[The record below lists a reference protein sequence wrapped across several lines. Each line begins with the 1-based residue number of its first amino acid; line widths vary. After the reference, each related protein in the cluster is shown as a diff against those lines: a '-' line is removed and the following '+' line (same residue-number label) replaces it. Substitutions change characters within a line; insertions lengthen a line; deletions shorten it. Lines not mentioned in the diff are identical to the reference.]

1 MSNVEGLL
9 EQHGTPVQ
17 DVYLDWENGSVVD
30 KEVLEAM
37 IPIYLERTFG
47 NPAITHKIGWET
59 YDFYVK
65 AKTKIAEPLSINP
78 QSLALTH
85 SYTESNNL
93 AIKGILPLNKK
104 RKKIIVSEV
113 EHLSVIHTAK
123 SLFNQQYQVDIIP
136 VSNDGTINLDVLQEK
151 IDEDT
156 LLVSLQTANHE
167 IGTIQPIK
175 DALEIVKDKNE
186 DIFFHTDA
194 TSAFGRIPLDYKKLE
209 VDMAT
214 ISADKILGPKGIA
227 GLYIKEGMKLK
238 ALYEGQL
245 SVEILS
251 PDVENPALL
260 AGFAKAVELQFS
272 QFDEIK
278 SKITRLRDKL
288 LYGLLTSIERTEANG
303 PSGERRSPD
312 NVNISYLGCEG
323 EALTVEC
330 SMNGIY
336 VSSGSA
342 CTSRVLMPSH
352 ILTAIGRKPEEAH
365 GSLLMK
371 LNRLNTEEQVD
382 YVLERMPK
390 VISRIRSITGGI
402 VL

>member
-9 EQHGTPVQ
+9 EQHGTPIK
-17 DVYLDWENGSVVD
+17 DVYLDWENGSIVD
-30 KEVLEAM
+30 KEVFEAM
-37 IPIYLERTFG
+37 TPIYLEKNFA
-47 NPAITHKIGWET
+47 NPAITHKLGWET

-65 AKTKIAEPLSINP
+65 AKTRIAQPLNINP
-78 QSLALTH
+78 QSVALTH
-85 SYTESNNL
+85 SSTESNNL
-93 AIKGILPLNKK
+93 AIKGLLRLNKK
-104 RKKIIVSEV
+104 KKKIIVSEV

-123 SLFNQQYQVDIIP
+123 SLFNQQYEVEILP
-136 VSNDGTINLDVLQEK
+136 VSNDGTINLDLLQEK
-151 IDEDT
+151 LDNDT
-156 LLVSLQTANHE
+156 LAVSLQTINHE

-175 DALEIVKDKNE
+175 EALEIVKDKNE

-194 TSAFGRIPLDYKKLE
+194 TAAFGRIPLDYDKLE
-209 VDMAT
+209 VDLAT
-214 ISADKILGPKGIA
+214 FSSNSILGPKGIA
-227 GLYIKEGMKLK
+227 ALFVKEGIKLK
-238 ALYEGQL
+238 AMYEGQL
-245 SVEILS
+245 SVEVLS

-260 AGFAKAVELQFS
+260 AGFAKAVELQFRN
-272 QFDEIK
+272 FDQIK
-278 SKITRLRDKL
+278 SDITKRRDKL
-288 LYGLLTSIERTEANG
+288 LYGLLTSIERTEVNG
-303 PSGERRSPD
+303 PSGERRAPD

-371 LNRLNTEEQVD
+371 LNRLNTDDQID
-382 YVLERMPK
+382 YVLEKMPK
-390 VISRIRSITGGI
+390 IISRIRSITGGI
-402 VL
+402 EL

>member
-1 MSNVEGLL
+1 MSGVEGLL
-9 EQHGTPVQ
+9 KQHGKPIK

-30 KEVLEAM
+30 KEVLDVM
-37 IPIYLERTFG
+37 IPIYLEKTFG

-65 AKTKIAEPLSINP
+65 AKTAIAKPLSVDP
-78 QSLALTH
+78 QTLALTH
-85 SYTESNNL
+85 SFTESNNL
-93 AIKGILPLNKK
+93 AIKGLLPLNKK
-104 RKKIIVSEV
+104 KKKIIVSEA

-123 SLFNQQYQVDIIP
+123 SLFNQQYHVDIIP
-136 VSNDGTINLDVLQEK
+136 VSNDGTVNLDVLQEK
-151 IDEDT
+151 LDDDT
-156 LLVSLQTANHE
+156 LLVSLQTTNHE
-167 IGTIQPIK
+167 LGTMQPVK
-175 DALEIVKDKNE
+175 AALEIVKDKSE
-186 DIFFHTDA
+186 EIFFHTDA
-194 TSAFGRIPLDYKKLE
+194 TAAFGRVPIDYNKLE
-209 VDMAT
+209 VDLAT
-214 ISADKILGPKGIA
+214 FNSNRILGPKGIA
-227 GLYIKEGMKLK
+227 ALYVREGIKMK

-272 QFDEIK
+272 KFDQVKEN
-278 SKITRLRDKL
+278 ITRLRDKL
-288 LYGLLTSIERTEANG
+288 LYGLLTSIERTEMNG
-303 PSGERRSPD
+303 PSGERRAPD

-390 VISRIRSITGGI
+390 IISRIRSITGGI
-402 VL
+402 EL

>member
-30 KEVLEAM
+30 KEVLDAM
-37 IPIYLERTFG
+37 IPIYLEKTYG
-47 NPAITHKIGWET
+47 NPAITHKMGWET

-65 AKTKIAEPLSINP
+65 AKTKIAKPLSINP

-104 RKKIIVSEV
+104 RKKIIVSEA
-113 EHLSVIHTAK
+113 EHLSVIHAAK

-151 IDEDT
+151 LDDNT
-156 LLVSLQTANHE
+156 LLVSLQTINHE

-175 DALEIVKDKNE
+175 KALEIVKDKNE

-194 TSAFGRIPLDYKKLE
+194 TSAFGRIPLDYSKIE

-214 ISADKILGPKGIA
+214 ISSNKILGPKGIA
-227 GLYIKEGMKLK
+227 GLYVKEGVKIK

-272 QFDEIK
+272 QFDEIT
-278 SKITRLRDKL
+278 SNITRLRDKL
-288 LYGLLTSIERTEANG
+288 LYGLVTSIERAEVNG
-303 PSGERRSPD
+303 PSGKRRAPD

-371 LNRLNTEEQVD
+371 LNRLNTEEQVN

-390 VISRIRSITGGI
+390 IISRIRSITGGI
-402 VL
+402 EL

>member
-1 MSNVEGLL
+1 MSNVEDLL
-9 EQHGTPVQ
+9 QQHGTPPK
-17 DVYLDWENGSVVD
+17 DVYLDWENGSVID
-30 KEVLEAM
+30 KEVLDAM
-37 IPIYLERTFG
+37 IPIYLEKTFG
-47 NPAITHKIGWET
+47 NPAITHKVGWET

-65 AKTKIAEPLSINP
+65 AKTTIAKPLNVDP
-78 QSLALTH
+78 QTIALTH
-85 SYTESNNL
+85 SFTESNNL
-93 AIKGILPLNKK
+93 AIKGLLPMYKK
-104 RKKIIVSEV
+104 KKKIIVSEV
-113 EHLSVIHTAK
+113 EHLSVIHSAK
-123 SLFNQQYQVDIIP
+123 SLFDRQYNVDIVP

-151 IDEDT
+151 LDDDT
-156 LLVSLQTANHE
+156 LLVSFQTANHE

-175 DALEIVKDKNE
+175 EALEIVKDKNE

-194 TSAFGRIPLDYKKLE
+194 TAAFGRIPLDFNELG
-209 VDMAT
+209 VDLAT
-214 ISADKILGPKGIA
+214 FNSNKILGPKGIA
-227 GLYIKEGMKLK
+227 ALYIKEGVKLK
-238 ALYEGQL
+238 SLYEGQL

-260 AGFAKAVELQFS
+260 AGFSKAVEIQFR
-272 QFDEIK
+272 QFDK
-278 SKITRLRDKL
+278 LKADITKLRDKL
-288 LYGLLTSIERTEANG
+288 LYGLLTSIERTEING
-303 PSGERRSPD
+303 PSGERRVPD

-342 CTSRVLMPSH
+342 CSSRVLMPSH

-390 VISRIRSITGGI
+390 IISRIRSITGGI
-402 VL
+402 EL

>member
-1 MSNVEGLL
+1 MSGVEGLL
-9 EQHGTPVQ
+9 EQHGQPVKE
-17 DVYLDWENGSVVD
+17 VYLDWENGSVVD
-30 KEVLEAM
+30 KEVLDAM
-37 IPIYLERTFG
+37 IPIYLEETFG
-47 NPAITHKIGWET
+47 NPAITHKMGWET

-65 AKTKIAEPLSINP
+65 AKTKIAEPLGVNP
-78 QSLALTH
+78 QTIALTH
-85 SYTESNNL
+85 SFTESNNL
-93 AIKGILPLNKK
+93 AIKGLLPLNKK
-104 RKKIIVSEV
+104 KKKIIVSEV

-123 SLFNQQYQVDIIP
+123 SLFNQQYQVDIVP

-151 IDEDT
+151 LDDDT
-156 LLVSLQTANHE
+156 LIVSLQTTNHE
-167 IGTIQPIK
+167 IGTMQPIK
-175 DALEIVKDKNE
+175 EALEIVKDKNE

-194 TSAFGRIPLDYKKLE
+194 TAAFGRVPIDYSKLE
-209 VDMAT
+209 IDLAT
-214 ISADKILGPKGIA
+214 FSSNRILGPKGIA
-227 GLYIKEGMKLK
+227 GLYVKEGIKMK

-272 QFDEIK
+272 NFDQVKEN
-278 SKITRLRDKL
+278 ITRLRDKL
-288 LYGLLTSIERTEANG
+288 LYGLLTSIERTEVNG
-303 PSGERRSPD
+303 PSGERRAPD
-312 NVNISYLGCEG
+312 NINISYLGCEG

-352 ILTAIGRKPEEAH
+352 ILTAIGRKPEVAH

-390 VISRIRSITGGI
+390 IIARIRSITGGI
-402 VL
+402 EL

>member
-9 EQHGTPVQ
+9 EQHGTPVKE
-17 DVYLDWENGSVVD
+17 VYLDWENGSVVD
-30 KEVLEAM
+30 KEVLDAM
-37 IPIYLERTFG
+37 IPIYLEKNFG

-65 AKTKIAEPLSINP
+65 AKTKIAEPLNIDP

-85 SYTESNNL
+85 SFTESNNL
-93 AIKGILPLNKK
+93 AIKGLLPLNKK
-104 RKKIIVSEV
+104 KKKIIVSEV

-123 SLFNQQYQVDIIP
+123 SLFNQQYHVDIIP
-136 VSNDGTINLDVLQEK
+136 VANDGTVNLDILQEK
-151 IDEDT
+151 IDDDT
-156 LLVSLQTANHE
+156 LLVSLQTTNHE
-167 IGTIQPIK
+167 IGTMQPVK
-175 DALEIVKDKNE
+175 EALEIVKDKNE

-194 TSAFGRIPLDYKKLE
+194 TAAFGRVPIDYSKLE
-209 VDMAT
+209 VDLAT
-214 ISADKILGPKGIA
+214 FNSNRILGPKGIA
-227 GLYIKEGMKLK
+227 GLYIKEGIKLK

-260 AGFAKAVELQFS
+260 AGFAKAVELQFKN
-272 QFDEIK
+272 FDEVK
-278 SKITRLRDKL
+278 ANITRLRDKL
-288 LYGLLTSIERTEANG
+288 LYGLITSIERTEING
-303 PSGERRSPD
+303 PSGERRAPD
-312 NVNISYLGCEG
+312 NINISYMGCEG

-382 YVLERMPK
+382 YVLEIMPK
-390 VISRIRSITGGI
+390 IISRIRSITGGI
-402 VL
+402 EL